1 MKLTELPAYPQR
13 TKPFARWLRTNMTPA
28 ELKLWGYLR
37 RRQLDHRFRREVPIG
52 NYIIDFATL
61 PTGLAIE
68 VDGGQHY
75 ARSQRENDRQRTRY
89 LESLGFTVIRFNNH
103 EVLTNI
109 EGVIERIAEKP
120 AELEEGMAER

>member
-1 MKLTELPAYPQR
+1 MKLSELPAYPKR
-13 TKPFARWLRTNMTPA
+13 TKPFARDLRKNMTPA

-37 RRQLDHRFRREVPIG
+37 RRQLGHRFRRQLPIG
-52 NYIIDFATL
+52 NYIIDFASL
-61 PTGLAIE
+61 LTGLAIE

-75 ARSQRENDRQRTRY
+75 GRSQKEKDRQRTHY

-109 EGVIERIAEKP
+109 EGVIECITQKL
-120 AELEEGMAER
+120 AELEKAGGR